1 MSRIVIP
8 FLLFLLLVLEGVA
21 LDLLPFSLVESDV
34 QLVPHWVLVFLIL
47 KIIFFDR
54 EDTYASVI
62 HGFIFGFLIDVV
74 YTGVLGVYM
83 FSYALVVY
91 LIHGLAKVL
100 HANFFAA
107 MLLSITGVALTDVFI
122 NIIFSV
128 AGISEVVWSD
138 YLIFRMLPTALANG
152 LFLLLLYPL
161 LASRFV
167 KWKEERFSGGSG
179 YF

>member
-100 HANFFAA
+100 HANFLPLCYSALQVWHLL
-107 MLLSITGVALTDVFI
+107 MCLSIL
-122 NIIFSV
+122 
-128 AGISEVVWSD
+128 
-138 YLIFRMLPTALANG
+138 Y
-152 LFLLLLYPL
+152 FLLPAYQ
-161 LASRFV
+161 
-167 KWKEERFSGGSG
+167 KWCGAII
-179 YF
+179 